1 MSAVGVLTLAEV
13 CKTPA
18 AHLGQLDVAT
28 LNLLCAQ
35 GLPHSEDIDL
45 GRISDWLDDAARQVE
60 LVTARHWYRF
70 LDSPEFYHNSPAYFR
85 CYYMLQV
92 LQEDFGVKYN
102 PKRAVDSDFQN
113 AACMTPDFR
122 DSRDL
127 FIHGIIDGEGGTC
140 CSMPILY
147 AAVARRLGYPLEL
160 VEAPAHYFCRWNDP
174 DGSKFGTPEVINI
187 EGAGYGIA
195 TYPDEY
201 YRTWPKPWSDADK
214 AADCYLKS
222 LSPEQELASFL
233 ATRGE
238 CLSDCGRTAEAIQA
252 YTWAISL
259 APNDIRYRSQLV
271 KLRNRIGDTV
281 QDRLRLEDISRRRG
295 PPHGEI
301 CQCARCQDARR
312 AMIPKGH
319 PGHANECQ
327 CLLCNQT
334 RAAKP
339 ANGFPAHPSG
349 CQCFNCKEARQP
361 KQSTPGHPPGC
372 LCFQC
377 RPMTPFRR

>member
-1 MSAVGVLTLAEV
+1 MFSPRSFCQALFAE
-13 CKTPA
+13 PRL
-18 AHLGQLDVAT
+18 HLRL
-28 LNLLCAQ
+28 
-35 GLPHSEDIDL
+35 E
-45 GRISDWLDDAARQVE
+45 
-60 LVTARHWYRF
+60 TA
-70 LDSPEFYHNSPAYFR
+70 ETYHNSRTYFR
-85 CYYMLQV
+85 CSFLLQV

-102 PKRAVDSDFQN
+102 PKRATDSDFQN

-147 AAVARRLGYPLEL
+147 AAVARRLGYPLDT
-160 VEAPAHYFCRWNDP
+160 VEAPGHLFCRWNDP

-195 TYPDEY
+195 TYPDEHY
-201 YRTWPKPWSDADK
+201 KTWPKAWSDADK

-222 LSPEQELASFL
+222 LTPAQELAGFL

-252 YTWAISL
+252 YTWAIGL

-281 QDRLRLEDISRRRG
+281 QDQLRLEDISRRRA

-301 CQCARCQDARR
+301 CQCARCQEARR
-312 AMIPKGH
+312 AMAPKGH

-327 CLLCNQT
+327 CLLCKQT
-334 RAAKP
+334 RDAASGSR
-339 ANGFPAHPSG
+339 GFPFHPPG
-349 CQCFNCKEARQP
+349 CQCLGCKQAVQTN
-361 KQSTPGHPPGC
+361 QSTPGHPPGC